1 MEELE
6 FTTYFIKFYTIFTII
21 MLLTSMNSDINIFPN
36 ITIPTTF
43 TLGGILT
50 FVGSIASFMFSLI
63 IYTIPNYT
71 ILNYILWSLR
81 LISLLELL
89 IYFKKLVHP
98 TAN

>member
-21 MLLTSMNSDINIFPN
+21 MILTSMNTDTNIFPS
-36 ITIPTTF
+36 ITMPTTF
-43 TLGGILT
+43 NLVGIID

-81 LISLLELL
+81 LISLLELM
-89 IYFKKLVHP
+89 IYLKKLIHP